1 MEHFD
6 NLNPYNQNFKRN
18 ELIIFLQNIKD
29 KKKFSDIE
37 INKKMAF
44 QIFEKLLVKHND
56 IVEPRDIVKIKNS
69 LYLWKKLVESQ

>member
-69 LYLWKKLVESQ
+69 LYLWKKL